1 MATPGSDL
9 GLDNPTL
16 TLAKHVCGHL
26 VISHAGCRLEVAH
39 KVGPGE
45 MSEIGI
51 AAHQLTHYRGQP
63 LTHPL
68 ISSRFMQISSPPQ
81 IVPNSTHH
89 ASIHVASSA
98 SPSSRQRRGKTQN
111 LIHIHFPTFSCS
123 SSKLLSSPTS
133 TALASFPIP
142 GFVNARLFSSGFPH
156 LKKLHLKNRHSKD
169 LALVVDALLP
179 AAATTITE
187 LVVERYAPS
196 GHPTES
202 RHRIGKDLIKIRETQ
217 VTLSLFFKL

>member
-1 MATPGSDL
+1 MECAHKLEQRSSSLIGSDL
-9 GLDNPTL
+9 IKIHANQVTLSLDLILQFATANRAQFNTP
-16 TLAKHVCGHL
+16 
-26 VISHAGCRLEVAH
+26 RLHPRCLLRLPIIA
-39 KVGPGE
+39 PAAWQD
-45 MSEIGI
+45 SEP
-51 AAHQLTHYRGQP
+51 H
-63 LTHPL
+63 THPL
-68 ISSRFMQISSPPQ
+68 PYLLLLLLQ
-81 IVPNSTHH
+81 
-89 ASIHVASSA
+89 ASV
-98 SPSSRQRRGKTQN
+98 
-111 LIHIHFPTFSCS
+111 
-123 SSKLLSSPTS
+123 
-133 TALASFPIP
+133 

-217 VTLSLFFKL
+217 VTLSLFLKL